1 MPILATIAGLI
12 QAMITFMQHQIA
24 AIIDGLVSAE
34 YISLGLFP
42 HYRYQ
47 IVCGGGVR
55 SGRCV
60 GTSHMMSAVVFTGAD
75 TAYYTVH
82 GSGYRNG
89 RQVYIPMV
97 GSLVNI
103 PIMTWVGT
111 TITSCA
117 GAGTSVSGSDWYAR
131 VRFKCIN
138 PTNMYFPPF
147 SLYDF
152 AMLGALD
159 GPPPPPPEAV
169 GAIGG
174 AAAGALSQA
183 VVSSKEST
191 LLSAIISSGML
202 LGPAA
207 LWMVSQM
214 MLRLIMANFTQNRDF
229 ELAMTPAG
237 LQQYIRVE

>member
-1 MPILATIAGLI
+1 MPILATISGLI
-12 QAMITFMQHQIA
+12 SALIGLVQNQIA
-24 AIIDGLVSAE
+24 RVIDSLVSAE
-34 YISLGLFP
+34 YVSLGLFP
-42 HYRYQ
+42 HYNYK

-55 SGRCV
+55 SGKGV
-60 GTSHMMSAVVFTGAD
+60 GTSHLMSSIVYLGAD
-75 TAYYTVH
+75 TSYYTVH
-82 GSGYRNG
+82 GCGYRSG
-89 RQVYIPMV
+89 RPVYIPMV

-103 PIMTWVGT
+103 PVTTWVGT

-138 PTNMYFPPF
+138 PTSVYMPPF

-152 AMLGALD
+152 AMIGAQD
-159 GPPPPPPEAV
+159 DVA
-169 GAIGG
+169 
-174 AAAGALSQA
+174 
-183 VVSSKEST
+183 SSSRLST

-214 MLRLIMANFTQNRDF
+214 VLRLIMSNYTQNRDF

>member
-1 MPILATIAGLI
+1 MPILTTIANLLQG
-12 QAMITFMQHQIA
+12 MINLVQNTIA
-24 AIIDGLVSAE
+24 RIIDNLISAE

-42 HYRYQ
+42 HYNYR
-47 IVCGGGVR
+47 IVCGGGIR
-55 SGRCV
+55 SGKYV
-60 GTSHMMSAVVFTGAD
+60 GTSHLMNSIVFVGAD

-82 GSGYRNG
+82 GSGYRSG
-89 RQVYIPMV
+89 RPVYIPMV

-103 PIMTWVGT
+103 PVTTWVGT

-117 GAGTSVSGSDWYAR
+117 GSGTSVGGSDWYAR
-131 VRFKCIN
+131 VRFKCVN
-138 PTNMYFPPF
+138 PTSVYFPPF

-159 GPPPPPPEAV
+159 GPPPSAAAV
-169 GAIGG
+169 GAVAGSLG
-174 AAAGALSQA
+174 AAAMQQ
-183 VVSSKEST
+183 VVSSRTST

-202 LGPAA
+202 LGPTA

-214 MLRLIMANFTQNRDF
+214 VLRLIMANYTQNRDF

>member
-1 MPILATIAGLI
+1 MPILATIGNLL
-12 QAMITFMQHQIA
+12 QAMINLVQNTIA
-24 AIIDGLVSAE
+24 RIIDNLISAE
-34 YISLGLFP
+34 YVSLGLFP
-42 HYRYQ
+42 HYNYR
-47 IVCGGGVR
+47 IVCGGGIR
-55 SGRCV
+55 SGKHV
-60 GTSHMMSAVVFTGAD
+60 GTSHLMNSIVFVGVD
-75 TAYYTVH
+75 TSYYTVH
-82 GSGYRNG
+82 GYGFRSGRP
-89 RQVYIPMV
+89 VYIPMV

-103 PIMTWVGT
+103 PVTTWVGT

-117 GAGTSVSGSDWYAR
+117 GAGTSVGGSDWYAR

-138 PTNMYFPPF
+138 PTSVYFPPF

-159 GPPPPPPEAV
+159 GPPPSTTASIGAV
-169 GAIGG
+169 AGSLG
-174 AAAGALSQA
+174 AAAFQQ
-183 VVSSKEST
+183 VVSSRTST

-207 LWMVSQM
+207 VWMVSQM
-214 MLRLIMANFTQNRDF
+214 VLRLIMANYTQNRDF